1 MSRWTRWALLL
12 SLAIGPILGVAGGAA
27 GAAHGATLG
36 GPFALTDAR
45 TGQTV
50 TDTDL
55 HGRWLLL
62 YFGYTFC
69 PDVCPTDLQ
78 KMILARG
85 ALGADGRALT
95 PVFVT
100 VDPARDTTPVMAAYV
115 ALFSPDL
122 VGLTGSQA
130 AIDRIVLEY
139 RVYVARQALP
149 GGGGGYLVNHS
160 TFLYLVDPRGK
171 VAEILPTSLTAP
183 VLARRLR
190 ADIGAPGQD

>member
-1 MSRWTRWALLL
+1 MTRWARRALL
-12 SLAIGPILGVAGGAA
+12 SVAF
-27 GAAHGATLG
+27 GATLGLLAQGASAAVIG

-45 TGQTV
+45 TGKTV
-50 TDTDL
+50 TDVDL
-55 HGRWLLL
+55 RGGWLLL

-78 KMILARG
+78 KIIAARG

-100 VDPARDTTPVMAAYV
+100 VDPARDTVPVMARYV

-122 VGLTGSQA
+122 MGLTGSQA
-130 AIDRIVLEY
+130 EIDRIVGEY
-139 RVYVARQALP
+139 RVYVAKQAVP
-149 GGGGGYLVNHS
+149 GGGGAYLVNHS

-171 VAEILPTSLTAP
+171 VAEILPASLTP
-183 VLARRLR
+183 VALARRVR
-190 ADIGAPGQD
+190 TAMGAPDQG